1 MGAEMR
7 LRNVKEAI
15 LRFEPLGQDR
25 ALGTPAGHGVDYTL
39 LKDLITDHITSL
51 QKLNLKLGAS
61 PEIAEKLGELKAAY
75 ETVFGKPV
83 VDSVELNE
91 AYEDRVQQVADAVKR
106 RSKSTPFTKEELLRA
121 IESEASGADVAELKF
136 KDTPRSTAWRD
147 FVKDVLAKI
156 KGKIKFSRPGV
167 AASAAARKT
176 ETEKKLQTIARII
189 EDSIGYTFPDGDPID
204 YIMPRVTR
212 LGIDTYDVH
221 EWLDRAARKVLGA
234 KSLSEYLGA
243 VWDDIAVDNLEL
255 IMSSGAGLQNPYTGR
270 MIKLTANT
278 LANVF
283 EWQPGH
289 IVDLLSSMEI
299 FKVPNIA
306 DALNKSKDNVI
317 KSILSEIKRNPGS
330 YLAKRAVNNLIRSGI
345 DWHELAMIQKSIEPA
360 KIAEDNVKP
369 GDVFMLEDV
378 DQAVVGTVLS
388 VDNDTLIVEGD
399 VYQFDEQEVNHNLQ
413 EAKTD
418 YEIQIT
424 PDEYKKL
431 VHNGIKLWKHSYN
444 PSTHELKVYASTPR
458 AAKDLARMLE
468 KHIDFD
474 ATSAVEVLGLNEAEY
489 QGRKVQLGK
498 PMRDTSGSKKF
509 KVYVKNPK
517 TGNIKKVSFGDKNME
532 IKRDDPERRKSF
544 RARHGCGTPRASDR
558 TKAAYWSCRMWSS
571 KPVGKITKE

>member
-1 MGAEMR
+1 MR

-15 LRFEPLGQDR
+15 LRFEPIGQDR
-25 ALGTPAGHGVDYTL
+25 ALGTPAGHSVDYTL
-39 LKDLITDHITSL
+39 LKDLVSDHINSL

-61 PEIAEKLGELKAAY
+61 AEIAEKLGELKAAY

-83 VDSVELNE
+83 VDSVELTE
-91 AYEDRVQQVADAVKR
+91 AYQDRVQQVASAVEQ

-121 IESEASGADVAELKF
+121 IENEASRADVAELKF
-136 KDTPRSTAWRD
+136 KDTPRSSAWKD
-147 FVKDVLAKI
+147 FVKDVLAAL
-156 KGKIKFSRPGV
+156 KGKVKFGRPGV
-167 AASAAARKT
+167 AASAAARKA
-176 ETEKKLQTIARII
+176 ENEKKLQTIARII

-204 YIMPRVTR
+204 YIMPRVRR
-212 LGIDTYDVH
+212 LGIDTYDVS

-234 KSLSEYLGA
+234 KSLNEYLGT

-255 IMSSGAGLQNPYTGR
+255 VMSGGVGLQNPFTGKP
-270 MIKLTANT
+270 IKLTANT
-278 LANVF
+278 LAAMF
-283 EWQPGH
+283 EYHPGH
-289 IVDLLSSMEI
+289 IVDLISSSAIFEI
-299 FKVPNIA
+299 PVIKDV
-306 DALNKSKDNVI
+306 LVKYKDNVV

-330 YLAKRAVNNLIRSGI
+330 YTAKRAVKNLIRVGI
-345 DWHELAMIQKSIEPA
+345 DWPELAMIQKSIEPA
-360 KIAEDNVKP
+360 KVAEDQVKP
-369 GDVFMLEDV
+369 GDVFMLEDI
-378 DQAVVGTVLS
+378 DQAIVGTILS
-388 VDNDTLIVEGD
+388 FDNDTLIIEGD
-399 VYQFDEQEVNHNLQ
+399 VYRFSEQEVEHNLE

-418 YEIQIT
+418 YDIEIT
-424 PDEYKKL
+424 PEEYKEL

-444 PSTHELKVYASTPR
+444 PSNHKLTVYASTPR
-458 AAKDLARMLE
+458 AAKDLARMLD
-468 KHIDFD
+468 KHVEFG
-474 ATSAVEVLGLNEAEY
+474 ASGAAEVLGLNEAEY
-489 QGRKVQLGK
+489 QGRTVQLGK